1 MGKKSVISAILLSV
15 LLLVA
20 GCSKSDPL
28 TEPVYSEAEGSYIRL
43 DSSGNGGY
51 WHEHYTEAI
60 SAYST
65 GTQLPPNVSSLGGYR
80 LDNIIETL
88 YFATHVEPDFD
99 GVTPGIV
106 QIYFEVNIDNTGGGI
121 TDTVKFQ
128 LECWHKIIG
137 ELTNTVYSLDGNTV
151 VGTSDQHELFKQ
163 SITVSNIRL
172 NEIIAF
178 RINLNTITGDVDTVI
193 VNYVIFKYPTY
204 YPAMEVN

>member
-1 MGKKSVISAILLSV
+1 MGKVVVILSLILLLFIS
-15 LLLVA
+15 
-20 GCSKSDPL
+20 GCAN
-28 TEPVYSEAEGSYIRL
+28 EPFTDDLYSEASYVRV

-65 GTQLPPNVSSLGGYR
+65 GTQIVPNVSSLGGYR
-80 LDNIIETL
+80 LDAIGEYL
-88 YFATHVEPDFD
+88 YFTADVEDDWDEVGDATVD
-99 GVTPGIV
+99 
-106 QIYFEVNIDNTGGGI
+106 IYFEVNIDNTGGAG

-151 VGTSDQHELFKQ
+151 VGASDQHKLFKQ

-193 VNYVIFKYPTY
+193 VNYIIFKYPTY